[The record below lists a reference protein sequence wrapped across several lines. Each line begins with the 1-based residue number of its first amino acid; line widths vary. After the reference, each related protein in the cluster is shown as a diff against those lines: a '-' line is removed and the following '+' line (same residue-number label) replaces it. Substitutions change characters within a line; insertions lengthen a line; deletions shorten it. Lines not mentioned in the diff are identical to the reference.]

1 MIICFKFYNC
11 EATVCHWTTLLSL
24 SDSELKDLKDK
35 SKLGDKLKLPCV
47 DEEFDFVTSDAK
59 NPGTITNP
67 IDLVTPVK
75 GQVGTISNPIDL
87 VTPVK
92 VRI

>member
-1 MIICFKFYNC
+1 M
-11 EATVCHWTTLLSL
+11 CHWTTLLSL
-24 SDSELKDLKDK
+24 SDSELEDLEDE
-35 SKLGDKLKLPCV
+35 SKLGDKLKLLCM
-47 DEEFDFVTSDAK
+47 DEFGIITSDAK
-59 NPGTITNP
+59 NPGSVSNP

-75 GQVGTISNPIDL
+75 GQIGTISNPIDL